1 MQPEAPIADLVGR
14 AASSRAQVR
23 RAIVALVGTNRDAR
37 ELFLGEDGAIRP
49 AAARLLARLAK
60 EARLD
65 RLGFEPD
72 ARLQDHLLGRQHIV
86 RFLATM
92 LDLDVTRLQSLQRK
106 LGDDK

>member
-1 MQPEAPIADLVGR
+1 MRPEAPIADLVGR
-14 AASSRAQVR
+14 ASQSRAQVR
-23 RAIVALVGTNRDAR
+23 RAIEALVGSNRDAR
-37 ELFLGEDGAIRP
+37 ELMLDDKGALKP
-49 AAARLLARLAK
+49 AAARLLARMAK

-86 RFLATM
+86 RYLAAM

-106 LGDDK
+106 LGDDR